1 MINHEDGVKASPE
14 CTEAHVGATVA
25 CLRALVTWGW
35 DDAVAEEYVP
45 LRTKVLEMSLEV
57 DDAEEHGLWAFSDGE
72 QSTGQRLTLKMVS
85 ILPRAGVRAC
95 SNGVASCLQA
105 RW

>member
-1 MINHEDGVKASPE
+1 MPQSHVCVLWLPEVGMMLSPKK
-14 CTEAHVGATVA
+14 
-25 CLRALVTWGW
+25 
-35 DDAVAEEYVP
+35 YVP

-57 DDAEEHGLWAFSDGE
+57 DDAEEHGLWVFSDGAQG
-72 QSTGQRLTLKMVS
+72 QSMGQRLALKMAS

-95 SNGVASCLQA
+95 SNEVASCLQA

>member
-1 MINHEDGVKASPE
+1 MPQSHVCVLWLPEVGMMLSPK
-14 CTEAHVGATVA
+14 
-25 CLRALVTWGW
+25 
-35 DDAVAEEYVP
+35 EYVP

-57 DDAEEHGLWAFSDGE
+57 DDAEEHGLWVFSDGAQG
-72 QSTGQRLTLKMVS
+72 QSMGQRLALKMAS

-95 SNGVASCLQA
+95 SNEVASCLQA